1 MPDIFIVMI
10 FSQHEYFLIIVNCC
24 YGNMHIEI
32 NITNWSVN
40 ETNIKITGI
49 FNKTNLTC
57 TPISMPHNFRIRK

>member
-10 FSQHEYFLIIVNCC
+10 FSQHEYFLIISDCC

-32 NITNWSVN
+32 NITDWSVN

-49 FNKTNLTC
+49 FNKTNFYMYT
-57 TPISMPHNFRIRK
+57 NFYATQF